1 MFDSHSTPPTAAP
14 SVAEEVTI
22 FMGRAGFESG
32 ATRLLDSTATA
43 TGGSAVLYVGL
54 AGPALSDPDAARK
67 TLRLAAEILR
77 ARVKAGALAYLGEG
91 RFAVLLRRVS
101 GRDAVHY
108 CREVL
113 AVFDEIRLHWQG
125 EVLTV
130 DSWIGGAMVE
140 AHHDGLTLLEAAE
153 HAAGTASTKSGR
165 PLHMVHDQEQAAI
178 SVEEESILPTHL
190 RAQAAAAFTARA
202 A

>member
-1 MFDSHSTPPTAAP
+1 MFDSHSTAP
-14 SVAEEVTI
+14 VATLPAEAEVTI

-32 ATRLLDSTATA
+32 VTRLLDSAA
-43 TGGSAVLYVGL
+43 AAAGECAVLYVGL
-54 AGPALSDPDAARK
+54 AGPALSDPEAARK
-67 TLRLAAEILR
+67 TLRIVAEILR

-91 RFAVLLRRVS
+91 RFSVLLRGVS

-113 AVFDEIRLHWQG
+113 SVFDEIRLQWQG
-125 EVLTV
+125 EVLRV

-153 HAAGTASTKSGR
+153 HAAAAALRKPGR
-165 PLHMVHDQEQAAI
+165 HLHMTHDQDEATI
-178 SVEEESILPTHL
+178 SVEEESDLPTHL
-190 RAQAAAAFTARA
+190 RAQAAAAFAARA

>member
-1 MFDSHSTPPTAAP
+1 
-14 SVAEEVTI
+14 VTI
-22 FMGRAGFESG
+22 FMGRAAFESG
-32 ATRLLDSTATA
+32 VTRLLDSAAATA
-43 TGGSAVLYVGL
+43 GGCAVLYVGL

-67 TLRLAAEILR
+67 ALRLTAEILR
-77 ARVKAGALAYLGEG
+77 ARVKAGALAYLGDG

-113 AVFDEIRLHWQG
+113 AVFDEIRLQWQG
-125 EVLTV
+125 EILTV
-130 DSWIGGAMVE
+130 ESWIGGAMVE

-153 HAAGTASTKSGR
+153 HAAAVARAKPGR
-165 PLHMVHDQEQAAI
+165 HLHMLHDQDEATI
-178 SVEEESILPTHL
+178 SVEEESAMPTNI
-190 RAQAAAAFTARA
+190 RAMATAAFAARA

>member
-1 MFDSHSTPPTAAP
+1 MFDSQPTTRIATPSADD
-14 SVAEEVTI
+14 VTI

-32 ATRLLDSTATA
+32 VTRLLDSDATA
-43 TGGSAVLYVGL
+43 TGGCAVLYVGL

-67 TLRLAAEILR
+67 ALRLAAEILR
-77 ARVKAGALAYLGEG
+77 TRVKSGALAYLGEG
-91 RFAVLLRRVS
+91 RFAVLLRHVS

-108 CREVL
+108 CRQVL
-113 AVFDEIRLHWQG
+113 SVFEDIRLQWQG

-130 DSWIGGAMVE
+130 ESWIGGAMVE

-153 HAAGTASTKSGR
+153 HAAGTAMYKAGR
-165 PLHMVHDQEQAAI
+165 QLHMVHDQEEAAI
-178 SVEEESILPTHL
+178 SVEEDGELPTHL
-190 RAQAAAAFTARA
+190 RAQAAAAFAARA

>member
-1 MFDSHSTPPTAAP
+1 MFDSHTAAP
-14 SVAEEVTI
+14 IPVLSVAAEVTI

-32 ATRLLDSTATA
+32 VTRLLDSATS
-43 TGGSAVLYVGL
+43 GECAVLYVGL

-67 TLRLAAEILR
+67 TLALAAEMLR
-77 ARVKAGALAYLGEG
+77 TRVKAGALAYLGDG

-101 GRDAVHY
+101 GRDAVQY
-108 CREVL
+108 CRDVIS
-113 AVFDEIRLHWQG
+113 VFDDIRLQWQG
-125 EVLTV
+125 EILTV

-153 HAAGTASTKSGR
+153 HAAGIARTKLGR
-165 PLHMVHDQEQAAI
+165 PLHMVHDQEERAI
-178 SVEEESILPTHL
+178 LVQEEEGTLTTNI
-190 RAQAAAAFTARA
+190 RAMATAGFAARA

>member
-1 MFDSHSTPPTAAP
+1 MFDSHPTPRNAAP
-14 SVAEEVTI
+14 AAEAEVTI
-22 FMGRAGFESG
+22 FTGRAAFEAG
-32 ATRLLDSTATA
+32 VTRLLESATA
-43 TGGSAVLYVGL
+43 EAGESAVLYVGL
-54 AGPALSDPDAARK
+54 LGPALSDPDAARK
-67 TLRLAAEILR
+67 TLRIAAEILR

-113 AVFDEIRLHWQG
+113 AVFDEIRLQWQG
-125 EVLTV
+125 QILTV
-130 DSWIGGAMVE
+130 DSWIGGAMAE

-153 HAAGTASTKSGR
+153 HAAATASAKPGR
-165 PLHMVHDQEQAAI
+165 HLHMTHHQEEAAI
-178 SVEEESILPTHL
+178 SVEEESDLPTNL
-190 RAQAAAAFTARA
+190 RAQAAAAFAARA

>member
-1 MFDSHSTPPTAAP
+1 MFDSQPTTRIATP
-14 SVAEEVTI
+14 SAEEVTI

-32 ATRLLDSTATA
+32 VTRLLDSDGAA

-67 TLRLAAEILR
+67 TLRLVAEILR
-77 ARVKAGALAYLGEG
+77 TRVKAGALAYLGEG

-108 CREVL
+108 CRQVL
-113 AVFDEIRLHWQG
+113 SVFDEIRLQWQG

-130 DSWIGGAMVE
+130 ESWIGGAMVE

-153 HAAGTASTKSGR
+153 HAAGTARTKLGR
-165 PLHMVHDQEQAAI
+165 PLHMIHDQEEAAI
-178 SVEEESILPTHL
+178 SVEEDGALPTHL
-190 RAQAAAAFTARA
+190 RAQAAAFAARA

>member
-1 MFDSHSTPPTAAP
+1 MFDSNATPRAP
-14 SVAEEVTI
+14 APVPEAEVTI

-32 ATRLLDSTATA
+32 VTRLLDSAAATA
-43 TGGSAVLYVGL
+43 GECAVLYVGL

-77 ARVKAGALAYLGEG
+77 TRVKAGALAYLGEN
-91 RFAVLLRRVS
+91 RFAVLLRQVS

-113 AVFDEIRLHWQG
+113 AVFDEIRLQWQG
-125 EVLTV
+125 QVLTV
-130 DSWIGGAMVE
+130 DSWAGGAMVE

-153 HAAGTASTKSGR
+153 HGAVTAMHKPGR
-165 PLHMVHDQEQAAI
+165 KLHMVHDQDEGTI
-178 SVEEESILPTHL
+178 SVQEEDTLPTHI
-190 RAQAAAAFTARA
+190 RAQAAVAFAARA

>member
-1 MFDSHSTPPTAAP
+1 MFDSHTTTRVATPSAETE
-14 SVAEEVTI
+14 VAI

-32 ATRLLDSTATA
+32 VTRLLDSAA
-43 TGGSAVLYVGL
+43 AGECAVLYVGL
-54 AGPALSDPDAARK
+54 AGPALADPDAARK

-77 ARVKAGALAYLGEG
+77 TRVKAGALAYLGEG

-113 AVFDEIRLHWQG
+113 SVFDDIRLQWQG

-130 DSWIGGAMVE
+130 ESWIGGAMVE

-153 HAAGTASTKSGR
+153 HAAGAALHKHGR
-165 PLHMVHDQEQAAI
+165 QLHMVHDQEESTI
-178 SVEEESILPTHL
+178 SVEEESALPTHL
-190 RAQAAAAFTARA
+190 RAQAAAVFAARA

>member
-1 MFDSHSTPPTAAP
+1 MFDSHSTTRPVTP
-14 SVAEEVTI
+14 SVEADVAI
-22 FMGRAGFESG
+22 FMGRTSFESG
-32 ATRLLDSTATA
+32 ATRLLDSAA
-43 TGGSAVLYVGL
+43 AQAGGCAVLYVGL
-54 AGPALSDPDAARK
+54 AGPALADPDAARK

-77 ARVKAGALAYLGEG
+77 TRVKAGALAYLGDG

-108 CREVL
+108 CRQVL
-113 AVFDEIRLHWQG
+113 SVFDDIRLQWQG

-130 DSWIGGAMVE
+130 ESWIGGAMVE

-153 HAAGTASTKSGR
+153 HAAGTARAKPGR
-165 PLHMVHDQEQAAI
+165 QLHMIHDQDEATI
-178 SVEEESILPTHL
+178 SVEEDCVLPTHI
-190 RAQAAAAFTARA
+190 RAQAAAAFAARA